1 MQDIIDQINE
11 LSKNEI
17 PQRHTY
23 FQLKYFLIGNEPTN
37 QSRMWQCLRELK
49 TRRDSI
55 SSIHLEIEE
64 TKDKIELM
72 EIEKERFI
80 VEKQRI
86 NAVGTGAEELHY
98 KELNIKIR
106 QNDRKTEACQQNLI
120 QLEERKKGI
129 LEECKFFA
137 EVFANIEK
145 IEKLK
150 NFDDFDVQ
158 KEYWQAKL
166 SRKLD
171 LKLLNGNQ
179 IDSELIDTIMA
190 LPEDMPIKMSISNLL
205 LKRKNDLIEQTKK
218 ANIVQK
224 EKVNVSI

>member
-55 SSIHLEIEE
+55 SSIHLEIDE
-64 TKDKIELM
+64 TKDKIDLL
-72 EIEKERFI
+72 EIEKEKFDI
-80 VEKQRI
+80 EKKRMD
-86 NAVGTGAEELHY
+86 ATDDSHH
-98 KELNIKIR
+98 KELNIRIR
-106 QNDRKTEACQQNLI
+106 QNNRKIEACKQNLI

-129 LEECKFFA
+129 LEECVFFA
-137 EVFANIEK
+137 DTFKNIEK

-150 NFDDFDVQ
+150 NFDDLDVQ
-158 KEYWQAKL
+158 KEYWGAKL

-171 LKLLNGNQ
+171 LKLLNGGQ

-190 LPEDMPIKMSISNLL
+190 LPDEMPIKIAISNLL
-205 LKRKNDLIEQTKK
+205 VKRQKDLMQQAEKTNLPRKEK
-218 ANIVQK
+218 AND
-224 EKVNVSI
+224 SI